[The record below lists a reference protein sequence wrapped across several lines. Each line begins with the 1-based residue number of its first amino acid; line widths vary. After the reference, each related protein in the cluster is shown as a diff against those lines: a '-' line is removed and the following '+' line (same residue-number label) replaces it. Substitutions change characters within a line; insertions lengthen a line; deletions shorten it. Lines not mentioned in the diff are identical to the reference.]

1 VRVLDLFAGIG
12 GFTIGLERAGFET
25 AAFCEIDPYA
35 QKVLRKNW
43 PGVPIYD
50 DVRTITAERLAAD
63 GIGVDV
69 ITGGFPCQDI
79 SVAGNQAGIQDGTR
93 SGLWS
98 ECARLIGELR
108 PRYAIFEN
116 VTNLLNGERGAWF
129 KRVLWDISALGYD
142 AEWHCIPASAVGAPH
157 RRDRVW
163 VLGYRNGQ
171 PEQPV
176 YSGGSEKGGGETSP
190 PGPLHTD
197 DASSNTGVVA
207 DPNSPRLEVGQRE
220 SRDDGSEQSAV
231 VGAGQMGHTSSPRL
245 PNGAGEA
252 LGQSR
257 AEPQP
262 ERPGSQDR
270 RWWAVEPGMGDLA
283 DGLPANVEQL
293 PLVEGYAILMAH
305 ADATKRNSAESLR
318 ELRNTVC
325 QETLCEWALGGL
337 QPVPK
342 AEVLFA
348 FLCQLEARL
357 PSDAPDLALEIEEVP
372 NECLRKLWAG
382 EPITCPPCRW
392 RHYQPD
398 FKQSTDALY
407 TLSQLLARAAGEA
420 WIEACSEDASITWA
434 GLTVPRVSRKVPGR
448 VDRLKQ
454 LGNSVVPQ
462 IPELIGRAILQRHQ
476 RVGP

>member
-1 VRVLDLFAGIG
+1 MIKVIDLFSGIG
-12 GFTIGLERAGFET
+12 GFSLGLERAGPFQTVQFVEQDDK
-25 AAFCEIDPYA
+25 AR
-35 QKVLRKNW
+35 QVLRKHW
-43 PGVPIYD
+43 PNVPQHD
-50 DVRTITAERLAAD
+50 DIRTYQPTLGAAD
-63 GIGVDV
+63 LVC
-69 ITGGFPCQDI
+69 GGFPCQDI
-79 SVAGNQAGIQDGTR
+79 SSAGRGVGIIGER

-98 ECARLIGELR
+98 EMARVIGAVR
-108 PRYAIFEN
+108 PQWVIAEN
-116 VTNLLNGERGAWF
+116 VSALRSKGLTL
-129 KRVLWDISALGYD
+129 VLQDLCALGYD